1 MTDTPTIV
9 PFDRRKFLAA
19 AGGTTLGAL
28 AAGQLAMGAASAAD
42 GGTGTAT
49 AATGPSAVV
58 DPAPFLLGVASGD
71 PDEDS
76 VVLWTRLVT
85 DPLDAETGGMAP
97 VPVKVSWELARDE
110 EFLHIVDD
118 GHTNAVPESAHSVHV
133 EARHLTPDTWYW
145 YRFQVDGV
153 HSRVGRTRTL
163 PKPGSPADQLRFAF
177 VSCQSWAGGHFAAYR
192 DLAGQELDFVM
203 HLGDYIYETADGSLT
218 EFRRLHALYKSA
230 PELRD
235 AHARFPFF
243 VTWDD
248 HEVQNNYA
256 GDVPG
261 GAGDGRPFLERRAN
275 GYQAYYEHLP
285 LRREQRPEGPD
296 ALMYRRF
303 DFGRLAE
310 FSVLDTRQYRTDQP
324 CGDGRK
330 TPCEAVGDPA
340 ATLTGPEQEKWLL
353 RGLHKS
359 SAQWNVIAQQTIMA
373 AFDYDL
379 GPSKIVNLDQWDGY
393 PAARSRILDFLDTE
407 RPQNP
412 VVLSGD
418 WHTHWVNDLKKDF
431 DDPASRTVATEF
443 VGTSISSGAGWDA
456 DVRAGLAANPHVKFY
471 NGTYRGYVI
480 CDVTPE
486 RWRADL
492 RIVLSAGD
500 AASPAY
506 TIAAFEVLDGV
517 PGARRVDGA
526 GDGLSGRITDSATG
540 TPLTNMRVK
549 VLDSAGKAVVS
560 STTGADGEFLAFAVP
575 GVYTVV
581 ADGVGYDP
589 VQVTATV
596 QDGAQTRV
604 TLRADRARARA
615 GTGTTVPGPVA
626 EGLVSDLVISND
638 QLAMAISA
646 GSEDSQLTPVT
657 LGKPRDMAAVGHL
670 DQIDW
675 FNLPYASAAQPRGS
689 NAWQQ
694 RTVKSTSVQVVSSTG
709 AEARIRATGA
719 STAFPDVAV
728 VTEYSVREGERWI
741 TAESVFTN
749 RGTVARTLWIGDV
762 IDHDGTGQRS
772 GVPGH
777 GTITTG
783 TPADYAPTAPW
794 IGMTGADSQTYGLL
808 YEDTAFTAYACDI
821 WAMSQRQVTIEP
833 GAAWTLRRRITA
845 VDNRASLDPFAVLNT
860 L

>member
-1 MTDTPTIV
+1 M
-9 PFDRRKFLAA
+9 DRRKFLVAT
-19 AGGTTLGAL
+19 GGTTLGAL
-28 AAGQLAMGAASAAD
+28 AAGQLAIGAAAAA
-42 GGTGTAT
+42 GTAT
-49 AATGPSAVV
+49 AATVTAVAAV
-58 DPAPFLLGVASGD
+58 ADPAPFLLGVASGE
-71 PDEDS
+71 PHHDS

-97 VPVKVSWELARDE
+97 EPVKVRWELAKDE
-110 EFLHIVDD
+110 EFRHVVDE
-118 GHTNAVPESAHSVHV
+118 GHATAVPDSAHSVHV
-133 EARHLTPDTWYW
+133 VAAGLKADRWYW
-145 YRFQVDGV
+145 YRFEVNGV
-153 HSRVGRTRTL
+153 YSRTGRTRTL
-163 PKPGSPADQLRFAF
+163 PTPGAKADHLRFAF
-177 VSCQSWAGGHFAAYR
+177 VSCQSWVGGHYAAYS
-192 DLAGQELDFVM
+192 DLAEQDLDFVM
-203 HLGDYIYETADGSLT
+203 HLGDYIYETTNGSLT
-218 EFRRLHALYKSA
+218 EFRRLHAQYKTA

-256 GDVPG
+256 GDVAG

-285 LRREQRPEGPD
+285 LRRQQEPEGPD

-303 DFGRLAE
+303 GFGRLAE
-310 FSVLDTRQYRTDQP
+310 FSILDTRQYRTDQP

-340 ATLTGPEQEKWLL
+340 ATLTGPEQEQWLL
-353 RGLHKS
+353 KGLGRS
-359 SAQWNVIAQQTIMA
+359 GAQWNVIAQQTIMA

-379 GPSKIVNLDQWDGY
+379 GPSKVVNLDQWDGY
-393 PAARSRILDFLDTE
+393 PAARSRILDFLDRK
-407 RPQNP
+407 RPENP

-431 DDPASRTVATEF
+431 DDATSRTVATEF

-456 DVRAGLAANPHVKFY
+456 DVRAGLPANPHVKFY

-480 CDVTPE
+480 CDITPK

-492 RIVLSAGD
+492 RIVLNAGD
-500 AASPAY
+500 AGSPAY

-517 PGARRVDGA
+517 PGARRLDGV
-526 GDGLSGRITDSATG
+526 GDGLSGRLTDSRTG
-540 TPLTNMRVK
+540 TPLANMRVR
-549 VLDSAGKAVVS
+549 VLDSTGKAIVT

-575 GVYTVV
+575 GVYTVQ

-589 VQVTATV
+589 VHVSATV
-596 QDGAQTRV
+596 QDGMQTRV

-615 GTGTTVPGPVA
+615 GTGTTIPGPVA
-626 EGLVSDLVISND
+626 EGLTSDLVISND
-638 QLAMAISA
+638 HLALAISA

-675 FNLPYASAAQPRGS
+675 LNLPYASASQPRGTS
-689 NAWQQ
+689 AWQQ
-694 RTVKSTSVQVVSSTG
+694 RTVRSTSVEVVSSTG

-719 STAFPDVAV
+719 STAVTDVSV
-728 VTEYSVREGERWI
+728 VTDFSIREGERWI

-749 RGTVARTLWIGDV
+749 RGTVERTLWIGDV
-762 IDHDGTGQRS
+762 IDHDGAGQRS

-777 GTITTG
+777 GTITIG
-783 TPADYAPTAPW
+783 TPADYLPEAPW
-794 IGMTGADSQTYGLL
+794 IGMTGSDSQTYGLI
-808 YEDTAFTAYACDI
+808 YEDQAFTAYACDI
-821 WAMSQRQVTIEP
+821 WAMTQRQVTIQP
-833 GAAWTLRRRITA
+833 GASYTLRRRITA
-845 VDNRASLDPFAVLNT
+845 VDNRNAVDPFAVLNT